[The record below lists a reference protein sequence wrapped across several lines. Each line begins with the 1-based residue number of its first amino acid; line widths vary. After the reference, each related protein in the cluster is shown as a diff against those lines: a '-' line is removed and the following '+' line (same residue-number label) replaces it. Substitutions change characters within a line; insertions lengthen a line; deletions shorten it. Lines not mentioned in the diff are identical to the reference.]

1 MRRSCPTVVLLV
13 QVLALAV
20 AACASDDPPA
30 GAGADASATA
40 DVGDAAAA
48 SPDAAPADAATPDAV
63 GDAPDATT
71 SSPDAG
77 DLDADGPAGD
87 ADPATDGGSAPRDAT
102 PSDGAVGADA
112 DPFDGGSTFDA
123 TFAVDVGPRGQDAA
137 PGVDRGPP
145 GDGGP
150 NGADAGN
157 LCTSNADC
165 VPGVEV
171 CGRLV
176 VENNSVVSRCGQ
188 PKASTTAQSVGGMC
202 TGDGDCASNLCLDG
216 LANECSQICRGG
228 TGTVD
233 CPAGFTCAAYQYTP
247 GNVWIPSCGRSC
259 ADDDDCSGTAG
270 NVCSTTSFPT
280 PAGPYDLAQ
289 VCQVAAGTVAL
300 GGTCATADDCRSG
313 ICFRNTRVGV
323 GCAACGAGEA
333 CGCPG
338 GGAPPCAGGVMPDC
352 VLRACTALCD
362 DATDCAA
369 GGPLTRCAPGVNLRL
384 PDGQTRPI
392 SACSRP

>member
-1 MRRSCPTVVLLV
+1 MKVVCPSVVLL
-13 QVLALAV
+13 VLALAV
-20 AACASDDPPA
+20 GACASDDPPA
-30 GAGADASATA
+30 GARADATPVAA
-40 DVGDAAAA
+40 DAEARLDAALARDAVAA
-48 SPDAAPADAATPDAV
+48 DPDGGAGPDAV
-63 GDAPDATT
+63 APDASGLAPDT
-71 SSPDAG
+71 SDPSPDAG
-77 DLDADGPAGD
+77 PD
-87 ADPATDGGSAPRDAT
+87 PRDGAA
-102 PSDGAVGADA
+102 SDALLGVDA
-112 DPFDGGSTFDA
+112 DPFDGGALADA
-123 TFAVDVGPRGQDAA
+123 TFTVDVGPRTQDAA
-137 PGVDRGPP
+137 AGADRAPP

-150 NGADAGN
+150 NGADAAN

-176 VENNSVVSRCGQ
+176 VENNTVVSRCGQ
-188 PKASTTAQSVGGMC
+188 PNTSTTAQPVGGMC
-202 TGDGDCASNLCLDG
+202 AGDGDCASNLCLDG
-216 LANECSQICRGG
+216 LANECSQVCRGG
-228 TGTVD
+228 TGAAD

-259 ADDDDCSGTAG
+259 ADDDDCAGTSG

-280 PAGPYDLAQ
+280 PAGPYELAQ

-300 GGTCATADDCRSG
+300 GGPCTTADDCRSG

-323 GCAACGAGEA
+323 GCASCGAGET

-338 GGAPPCAGGVMPDC
+338 GGAPPCGGGVMPDC

-362 DATDCAA
+362 DASDCAT

-392 SACSRP
+392 SACARP

>member
-1 MRRSCPTVVLLV
+1 MKLVCPSAVLLA
-13 QVLALAV
+13 LALAV
-20 AACASDDPPA
+20 GACASDDPPA
-30 GAGADASATA
+30 GAGADATTVAA
-40 DVGDAAAA
+40 DAEARLDAALARDA
-48 SPDAAPADAATPDAV
+48 IVAEPDGGAGPDASEPDAV
-63 GDAPDATT
+63 AGPDANDPAPDAG
-71 SSPDAG
+71 PGAR
-77 DLDADGPAGD
+77 DGA
-87 ADPATDGGSAPRDAT
+87 
-102 PSDGAVGADA
+102 PSDALSGVDA
-112 DPFDGGSTFDA
+112 DPFDGGALADA
-123 TFAVDVGPRGQDAA
+123 TFTVDVGPRPQDAA
-137 PGVDRGPP
+137 VGPDRGPP

-176 VENNSVVSRCGQ
+176 VENNTVVSRCGQ
-188 PKASTTAQSVGGMC
+188 PNTSTTAQPVGGMC
-202 TGDGDCASNLCLDG
+202 AGDGDCAGNLCLDG
-216 LANECSQICRGG
+216 LANECSQVCRGG
-228 TGTVD
+228 TGTAD
-233 CPAGFTCAAYQYTP
+233 CPTGFTCAAYQYTP
-247 GNVWIPSCGRSC
+247 GNVWVPSCGRSC
-259 ADDDDCSGTAG
+259 ADDDDCAGTVG

-313 ICFRNTRVGV
+313 ICFRNTRAGV

-333 CGCPG
+333 CQCPG
-338 GGAPPCAGGVMPDC
+338 GGAPPCGAGVMPDC

-362 DATDCAA
+362 DPTDCAA

-392 SACSRP
+392 SACARP